1 MVKRLILIISLLLFV
16 SCASRKVA
24 IVKEDIKTIVDST
37 VIVKADGTYVKE
49 NNVVAEDCEEE
60 IEYKSLDTLKPM
72 VIDGKQYINTII
84 KLKKKKG
91 IKIDKTKVTSKVSSV
106 KKLNVKR
113 EDSKKLIN
121 KKIDKKAN
129 YWMYLWFLIPIIAI
143 WLFEKYGKK
152 LLPIVWF
159 TK

>member
-1 MVKRLILIISLLLFV
+1 MAKRLILIISLLLFV

-24 IVKEDIKTIVDST
+24 VVKEDIKTVVDST
-37 VIVKADGTYVKE
+37 VVVKVDGTYVKE
-49 NNVVAEDCEEE
+49 NNVATEDCEEE
-60 IEYKSLDTLKPM
+60 IEYKPLDTLKPM

-129 YWMYLWFLIPIIAI
+129 YWMYLWFLIPIAI
-143 WLFEKYGKK
+143 IIVLEKYGKS
-152 LLPIVWF
+152 LF
-159 TK
+159 TLSR

>member
-1 MVKRLILIISLLLFV
+1 MAKRLILIISLLLFV

-37 VIVKADGTYVKE
+37 VVVKVDGTYVKE
-49 NNVVAEDCEEE
+49 NNVVTEDCEEE
-60 IEYKSLDTLKPM
+60 IEYKPLDTLKPM

-91 IKIDKTKVTSKVSSV
+91 IRVDKTKVTSKVSSV

-129 YWMYLWFLIPIIAI
+129 YWMYLWFLIPIAI
-143 WLFEKYGKK
+143 IIVLEKYGKS
-152 LLPIVWF
+152 LF
-159 TK
+159 TLSR

>member
-1 MVKRLILIISLLLFV
+1 MAKRLILIISLLLFV

-24 IVKEDIKTIVDST
+24 IVKEDIKTVVDST
-37 VIVKADGTYVKE
+37 VVVKVDGTYVKE
-49 NNVVAEDCEEE
+49 NNVVTEDCEEE
-60 IEYKSLDTLKPM
+60 IEYKPLDTLKPM

-129 YWMYLWFLIPIIAI
+129 YWMYLWFLIPVAIII
-143 WLFEKYGKK
+143 VLEKYGKS
-152 LLPIVWF
+152 LF
-159 TK
+159 TLSR

>member
-1 MVKRLILIISLLLFV
+1 MAKRLILIISLLLFV

-24 IVKEDIKTIVDST
+24 IAKEDIKTVVDST
-37 VIVKADGTYVKE
+37 VVVKVDGTYVKE
-49 NNVVAEDCEEE
+49 NNVVTEDCEEE
-60 IEYKSLDTLKPM
+60 IEYKPLDTLKPM

-113 EDSKKLIN
+113 EESKKVVN
-121 KKIDKKAN
+121 KKVDKKAN
-129 YWMYLWFLIPIIAI
+129 YWMYLWFLIPIAI
-143 WLFEKYGKK
+143 IVILERYGKRFF
-152 LLPIVWF
+152 PFIR
-159 TK
+159 